1 MPTPNNSSGYLGNAL
16 VKRDS
21 VEHQFTKE
29 EVIEYAKCMKNPVH
43 FAENYIKVI
52 SLDKGLISFKPYDYQ
67 RKMFEHFNDNR
78 FSIVLACRQSG
89 KSISSIIYILWYVC
103 FHADKTVAILANKG
117 ATAREMLGRITLAL
131 ENLPHFLQPGC
142 KELNKGSIGFSNN
155 SKIIAS
161 ATSASS
167 IRGLSVN
174 LLFLDEFA
182 FVENANEFYTSTYPV
197 VTAGTDTK
205 VIITST
211 ANGVGN
217 LYYKIYES
225 ARKEQNEFKSFRVDW
240 WDVPGRDEKWKQQT
254 ISNTSEIQFEQE
266 FGNNF
271 LGTSNTLISANTILG
286 LQHKNP
292 IKIKDNIRYYE
303 KPKAGHQYIMCVDVS
318 KGRGQDYST
327 FNVIRITNKDFK
339 QVCTFRDN
347 IISPLIF
354 PDLLMK
360 VAKQYN
366 DCLVVIENNDV
377 GQVVCNA
384 IHYEYEYEN
393 LFVESTVKASGIG
406 VTMTKKIKR
415 IGCSNLK
422 DIIEMGKL
430 EINDLNTINE
440 ISTFEVR
447 GSSYQASDG
456 NHDDLVMNLVLFAW
470 FVSSEA
476 FGNLSELDFKELLY
490 SQTLKE
496 IEDDLPPV
504 GVLQDKSV
512 GIEWYEKHK
521 REVEDWNNL

>member
-43 FAENYIKVI
+43 FAENHIKVI
-52 SLDKGLISFKPYDYQ
+52 SLDKGLVSFKPYDYQ

-286 LQHKNP
+286 LQHKDP

-521 REVEDWNNL
+521 REMENWNNL